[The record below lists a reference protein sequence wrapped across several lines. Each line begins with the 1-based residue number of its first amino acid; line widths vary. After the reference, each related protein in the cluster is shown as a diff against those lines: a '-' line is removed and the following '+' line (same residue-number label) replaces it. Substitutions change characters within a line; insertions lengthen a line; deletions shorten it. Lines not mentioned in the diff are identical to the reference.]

1 MCVLLPCG
9 GNQPRQRRSAAAGE
23 VDQVT
28 LRVPSNPSRCMTV
41 WSFLS
46 HPLFGGFGRNAGDA
60 ASALLECYTHITPG
74 AQKGEASVHSL
85 CFEHSD
91 EDWGLLDRWGF
102 CGALKALII
111 HSELFSSITVL
122 SLGWDVIS

>member
-1 MCVLLPCG
+1 M
-9 GNQPRQRRSAAAGE
+9 
-23 VDQVT
+23 
-28 LRVPSNPSRCMTV
+28 
-41 WSFLS
+41 
-46 HPLFGGFGRNAGDA
+46 
-60 ASALLECYTHITPG
+60 
-74 AQKGEASVHSL
+74 HSL

-102 CGALKALII
+102 CEALKALII